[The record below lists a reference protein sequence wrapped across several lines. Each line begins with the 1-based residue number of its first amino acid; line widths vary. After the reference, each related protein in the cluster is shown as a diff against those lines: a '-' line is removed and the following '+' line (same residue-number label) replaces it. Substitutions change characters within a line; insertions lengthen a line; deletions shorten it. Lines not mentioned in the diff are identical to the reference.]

1 VSAEGSTKAIVAAL
15 GANLGI
21 ALGKFVAFA
30 LTGAASML
38 AEAIHSFADSANQ
51 LLLLFGGRRSRRPA
65 DERHPF
71 GHARER
77 YFWSFVVALVL
88 FTLGGVF
95 AVAEG
100 IEKLLHPHEVENIG
114 VAVAVLLL
122 AIGLEGFSLRTA
134 IGESRHAKPA
144 DESWWGFIRSSRTP
158 ELPVVLLED
167 VGALTGLVLALSAV
181 VLAAVTGNEVFDAFG
196 TISIGVLLL
205 VIAVILMIEMKGLL
219 IGESARPEQQEA
231 IRSALVRPAGIRS
244 VIHLRTQHLGPD
256 DVLVAA
262 KIEIEPNASIGQ
274 VADLIDEAE
283 AAVRDAVPAARLI
296 FLEPDLRHAT
306 TST

>member
-1 VSAEGSTKAIVAAL
+1 MSTEGSTKAIVAAL
-15 GANLGI
+15 AANLGI
-21 ALGKFVAFA
+21 ALGKFAAFA
-30 LTGAASML
+30 VTGAASML
-38 AEAIHSFADSANQ
+38 AEAIHSVADSANQ

-100 IEKLLHPHEVENIG
+100 IEKLIDPHEVEDIRI
-114 VAVAVLLL
+114 AVGVLLL

-134 IGESRHAKPA
+134 VRESRHSKPA
-144 DESWWGFIRSSRTP
+144 DESWWSFIRSSRTP

-167 VGALTGLVLALSAV
+167 CGAITGLLVALVAV
-181 VLAAVTGNEVFDAFG
+181 VLAAATGNAAFDAFG
-196 TISIGVLLL
+196 TITIGVLLL
-205 VIAVILMIEMKGLL
+205 AIAVVLMIEMKGLL
-219 IGESARPEQQEA
+219 IGESARPEQEQA
-231 IRSALVRPAGIRS
+231 IREALVSPGGVLS

-262 KIEIEPNASIGQ
+262 KIEIGPRASIAE

-283 AAVRDAVPAARLI
+283 VAVRAVVPNARLI
-296 FLEPDLRHAT
+296 YLEPDLRRAT

>member
-1 VSAEGSTKAIVAAL
+1 VSTEGSTKAIVAAL
-15 GANLGI
+15 AANLGI
-21 ALGKFVAFA
+21 AVGKLVAFA

-38 AEAIHSFADSANQ
+38 AEAIHSVADSANQ
-51 LLLLFGGRRSRRPA
+51 VLLLLGARRARRPP
-65 DERHPF
+65 DPRHPF

-88 FTLGGVF
+88 FTVGGMF
-95 AVAEG
+95 AVTEG
-100 IEKLLHPHEVENIG
+100 VEKLLHPHDVEDIR

-134 IGESRHAKPA
+134 VGESRRTKAA
-144 DESWWGFIRSSRTP
+144 DESWWSFIRTSRTP

-167 VGALTGLVLALSAV
+167 VGAITGLLVALLAV
-181 VLAAVTGNEVFDAFG
+181 VLAALTGNAVFDALG
-196 TISIGVLLL
+196 TITIGALLL

-219 IGESARPEQQEA
+219 IGESARPEEEQA
-231 IRSALVRPAGIRS
+231 ILEALVSPTGVLS

-262 KIEIEPNASIGQ
+262 KIEVAPSASIAE
-274 VADLIDEAE
+274 VAGFIDEAE
-283 AAVRDAVPAARLI
+283 VAVRRVVPSARLI
-296 FLEPDLRHAT
+296 FLEPDLRKTT